1 MTPLHVLKFG
11 GTSLASAERIERV
24 GQIVTRANQ
33 DARVV
38 VVVSAMGGV
47 TSDLIDA
54 SVLAA
59 QGDEAYLAVLDRVVA
74 LHDEPLASLV
84 AEQERE
90 RVLAAYQT
98 WAEELEDRLHGISLV
113 GECTVRT
120 LDAVLAF
127 GELVSST
134 LLTAMLRK
142 SGMDAEACDA
152 RALIVTDDAFG
163 SARVDR
169 ETTAERVR
177 VHFAATDAIQVV
189 TGFIASSPG
198 GETTTLGRGGSDYT
212 AALLAADLSA
222 DRLEIWTDVDGVMS
236 ADPRLVPQ
244 AFPLAKLSYEEL
256 MELSHFGAK
265 VVYPPSVHPARERRI
280 PLVIRNT
287 FNVEFDGTH
296 VGEDAAAATAGP
308 VRGISSIN
316 DVALLRLEGD
326 GMVGVPGVV
335 ARLFQ
340 ALARDEVNVILI
352 SQASSEHSICFAVAP
367 ASVARVLRSVEDEFS
382 LERTVG
388 LVEHLIVEEDLSI
401 IAAVGEAM
409 RDTLGIAG
417 RLFSVL
423 GQCGVNVHAIA
434 QGSSELNISLVVAK
448 SDEVR
453 ALQAL
458 HDAFFQPRASTAQV
472 FLAGV
477 GNVGAA
483 LLTQIEEMA
492 HKGDEGGG
500 TVLRL
505 VGVASSR
512 RSLLDGSGVSIAEW
526 QQHLEASDRAPDA
539 VIEQALEPTRGA
551 KIFVDCT
558 ASEEISGRYEDLLAS
573 GTAVV
578 AANKWAFSGSMDRY
592 RALTS
597 PAAGSARAYFETT
610 VGAGLPV
617 LRTISDLVAT
627 GDEIVSVEGVFS
639 GTLGFVIGEVMA
651 GRSFSEALAEA
662 RAGGYTEPDPREDLS
677 GRDAVRKLLIVAR
690 VAGMVIEPADVRV
703 ESLLPG
709 DGWQNSGIDSFM
721 SRTPEVDETFAQR
734 RTDAIEQGR
743 HLCFLGSVSREGAT
757 VGLTAVAREHPC
769 YGISGTDNVIIIRT
783 VRYPTPVVVRG
794 AGAGPEV
801 TAAGVLADILA
812 AVRESTNQVEW

>member
-1 MTPLHVLKFG
+1 MQAKDVTPLHVLKFG

-24 GQIVTRANQ
+24 AQIVTRANE

-38 VVVSAMGGV
+38 IVVSAVGGV

-54 SVLAA
+54 STLAA
-59 QGDEAYLAVLDRVVA
+59 QGDDAYLVVLDRIMESHRE
-74 LHDEPLASLV
+74 LLASLV
-84 AEQERE
+84 GEHDRE
-90 RVLAAYQT
+90 RVQAAYQT
-98 WAEELEDRLHGISLV
+98 WAEDLEDRLHGISLV
-113 GECTVRT
+113 RECTMRT

-127 GELVSST
+127 GELVSSS
-134 LLTAMLRK
+134 LLAATLRK
-142 SGMDAEACDA
+142 SGMDAEAYDA

-163 SARVDR
+163 NARVDR
-169 ETTAERVR
+169 ETSAERIR
-177 VHFAATDAIQVV
+177 AHFAATDVTQIV
-189 TGFIASSPG
+189 TGFIAASPDG
-198 GETTTLGRGGSDYT
+198 QTTTLGRGGSDYT
-212 AALLAADLSA
+212 ASLLAADLSA

-244 AFPLAKLSYEEL
+244 AFALAKLSYEEL

-287 FNVEFDGTH
+287 FNVDFGGTH
-296 VGEDAAAATAGP
+296 VGEEAETASAGP

-326 GMVGVPGVV
+326 GMVGVPGVA

-367 ASVARVLRSVEDEFS
+367 ASVARARKSVEHEFS

-388 LVEHLIVEEDLSI
+388 IIEDLVVEEELSI

-409 RDTLGIAG
+409 RDTPGIAG

-423 GQCGVNVHAIA
+423 GTSGVNVHAIA

-458 HDAFFQPRASTAQV
+458 HDAFFQPRASTARI

-477 GNVGAA
+477 GNVGSA
-483 LLTQIEEMA
+483 LLTQIERLVER
-492 HKGDEGGG
+492 GDPAGK
-500 TVLRL
+500 TLRL
-505 VGVASSR
+505 VGLASSR
-512 RSLLDGSGVSIAEW
+512 RGLLDGSGVSIADW
-526 QQHLEASDRAPDA
+526 QQQLEASDRAADI
-539 VIEQALEPTRGA
+539 VIEQALEPASGPR
-551 KIFVDCT
+551 IFVDCT
-558 ASEEISGRYEDLLAS
+558 ASEEVSARYEALLAS
-573 GTAVV
+573 GAAVV
-578 AANKWAFSGSMDRY
+578 AANKRAFSDSMDRF
-592 RALTS
+592 RTLTTQADS
-597 PAAGSARAYFETT
+597 GARAYFETT

-639 GTLGFVIGEVMA
+639 GTLGFVLGEVMA
-651 GRSFSEALAEA
+651 GQSFSEALSEA
-662 RAGGYTEPDPREDLS
+662 RARGYTEPDPREDLS
-677 GRDAVRKLLIVAR
+677 GQDVVRKLLIVAR
-690 VAGMVIEPADVRV
+690 VAGMVVERADVTV
-703 ESLLPG
+703 ESLLSG
-709 DGWQNSGIDSFM
+709 EGWQDGGIDEFM
-721 SRTPEVDETFAQR
+721 ARTREVDETIAQR
-734 RTDAIEQGR
+734 RASAIEQGR
-743 HLCFLGSVSREGAT
+743 HLCFMGSISRGSAT
-757 VGLTAVAREHPC
+757 VGVTAVDREHPC
-769 YGISGTDNVIIIRT
+769 FGLRGTDNVVIIRT
-783 VRYPTPVVVRG
+783 ARYPTPVVVRG
-794 AGAGPEV
+794 PGAGPEV
-801 TAAGVLADILA
+801 TAAGVLADILT
-812 AVRESTNQVEW
+812 AVRESTF

>member
-11 GTSLASAERIERV
+11 GTSLASAECIERV
-24 GQIVTRANQ
+24 GQIVTRANE
-33 DARVV
+33 DSRVV
-38 VVVSAMGGV
+38 VVVSAVGGV

-54 SVLAA
+54 SALAA
-59 QGDEAYLAVLDRVVA
+59 QGDEAYLAVLDRVIA
-74 LHDEPLASLV
+74 SHDEPLASLV

-90 RVLAAYQT
+90 HVQAAYQV

-113 GECTVRT
+113 GECSVRT

-127 GELVSST
+127 GELVSSALLAAT
-134 LLTAMLRK
+134 LRR
-142 SGMDAEACDA
+142 SGLDAEACDA
-152 RALIVTDDAFG
+152 RALIVTDEAFG

-169 ETTAERVR
+169 QTTAERVR
-177 VHFAATDAIQVV
+177 VHFGATDVMQVV
-189 TGFIASSPG
+189 TGFIASSPD

-340 ALARDEVNVILI
+340 ALARDEVNIILI

-367 ASVARVLRSVEDEFS
+367 ASVGRTRRSVADEFS

-388 LVEHLIVEEDLSI
+388 LLEDLIVEEDLSI
-401 IAAVGEAM
+401 IATVGEAM
-409 RDTLGIAG
+409 RDTPGIAG

-448 SDEVR
+448 DDEVR

-458 HDAFFQPRASTAQV
+458 HDAFFQPCAPTAQV

-483 LLTQIEEMA
+483 LLTQIEAMA
-492 HKGDEGGG
+492 QRCDQGGG

-505 VGVASSR
+505 AGVASSR
-512 RSLLDGSGVSIAEW
+512 RGLLNAGGVTIADW
-526 QQHLEASDRAPDA
+526 QQQLEVSDCGADA
-539 VIEQALEPTRGA
+539 VIEQALEPTRSPR
-551 KIFVDCT
+551 IFVDCT
-558 ASEEISGRYEDLLAS
+558 ASEEVSARYEELLAS
-573 GTAVV
+573 GAAVV
-578 AANKWAFSGSMDRY
+578 AANKRAFSGSMGLY
-592 RALTS
+592 RALTN
-597 PAAGSARAYFETT
+597 PGGRDARAYFETT

-617 LRTISDLVAT
+617 LRTINDLVAT
-627 GDEIVSVEGVFS
+627 GDEVVSVEGVFS
-639 GTLGFVIGEVMA
+639 GTLGFVLGEVMA
-651 GRSFSEALAEA
+651 GQSFSEALAEA
-662 RAGGYTEPDPREDLS
+662 RAKGYTEPDPRADLS
-677 GRDAVRKLLIVAR
+677 GHDVVRKLLIVAR
-690 VAGMVIEPADVRV
+690 VAGMVIEPADVSV
-703 ESLLPG
+703 ELLLPG
-709 DGWQNSGIDSFM
+709 DGWQDGGVDAFM
-721 SRTPEVDETFAQR
+721 AQTRGVDETFAQR
-734 RTDAIEQGR
+734 RASAIEQGR
-743 HLCFLGSVSREGAT
+743 HLCFLGSVSRESAT
-757 VGLTAVAREHPC
+757 VGLTAVAPEHPC
-769 YGISGTDNVIIIRT
+769 FGLRGTDNVVIIRT
-783 VRYPTPVVVRG
+783 ARYPTPVVVRG

-812 AVRESTNQVEW
+812 AVRESTNQVES

>member
-11 GTSLASAERIERV
+11 GTSLASAERIGRV
-24 GQIVTRANQ
+24 GQIVTRANE

-38 VVVSAMGGV
+38 VVVSAVGGV
-47 TSDLIDA
+47 TNDLTDA
-54 SVLAA
+54 SALAA
-59 QGDEAYLAVLDRVVA
+59 QGDEAYLAVLDRVIA
-74 LHDEPLASLV
+74 SHDELLASLV
-84 AEQERE
+84 AEQDRE
-90 RVLAAYQT
+90 RVQAAYRA

-113 GECTVRT
+113 RECTART

-127 GELVSST
+127 GELVSSA
-134 LLTAMLRK
+134 LLAATLRK

-169 ETTAERVR
+169 EATAERVR
-177 VHFAATDAIQVV
+177 GHFAATDTMQVV
-189 TGFIASSPG
+189 TGFIASSPD

-212 AALLAADLSA
+212 AALLGADLSA

-244 AFPLAKLSYEEL
+244 AFPLAELSYEEL

-265 VVYPPSVHPARERRI
+265 VVFPPSVHPARERRI

-326 GMVGVPGVV
+326 GMVGVPGVA

-340 ALARDEVNVILI
+340 ALARDEISVILI
-352 SQASSEHSICFAVAP
+352 SQASSEHSICFAVSP
-367 ASVARVLRSVEDEFS
+367 ASVARARKSVEDEFS

-388 LVEHLIVEEDLSI
+388 IIEDLIVEEDLSI

-409 RDTLGIAG
+409 RDTPGIAG

-423 GQCGVNVHAIA
+423 GECGVNVHAIA
-434 QGSSELNISLVVAK
+434 QGSSELNISVVVAK

-458 HDAFFQPRASTAQV
+458 HDAFFQPRASTARV

-492 HKGDEGGG
+492 DRCDKRGG

-512 RSLLDGSGVSIAEW
+512 RGLLDGSGVPIADW
-526 QQHLEASDRAPDA
+526 QRQLEGSDRPADA
-539 VIEQALEPTRGA
+539 VIEQALEPTRGPR
-551 KIFVDCT
+551 IFVDCT
-558 ASEEISGRYEDLLAS
+558 ASEEVSARYEELLAS
-573 GTAVV
+573 GAAVV
-578 AANKWAFSGSMDRY
+578 AANKRAFSGSMARY
-592 RALTS
+592 RALTN
-597 PAAGSARAYFETT
+597 PAAGGVRAYFETT

-639 GTLGFVIGEVMA
+639 GTLGFVLGEVMA
-651 GRSFSEALAEA
+651 GQSFSEALAEA
-662 RAGGYTEPDPREDLS
+662 RARGYTEPDPREDLS
-677 GRDAVRKLLIVAR
+677 GQDVVRKLLIVAR
-690 VAGMVIEPADVRV
+690 VAGMVIEPTDVSV
-703 ESLLPG
+703 ELLLPG
-709 DGWQNSGIDSFM
+709 DGWQDGGIDAFM
-721 SRTPEVDETFAQR
+721 AKTRGVDETIAQR
-734 RTDAIEQGR
+734 RASAIEQGR

-757 VGLTAVAREHPC
+757 VGLTAVGPEHPC
-769 YGISGTDNVIIIRT
+769 FGLRGTDNVVIIRT
-783 VRYPTPVVVRG
+783 ARYPTPVVVRG

-812 AVRESTNQVEW
+812 AVRESTK